1 VIDTPPPPSGVPL
14 VEMIRTILDA
24 GLRVLRGEMSLTRAE
39 IVLALRIAA
48 RGLAMI
54 AVAVVAAVLGLVLL
68 AQAAVAGLVALG
80 LAPGW
85 AALIVAAV
93 LLLLA
98 AVLFRFGCRRLL
110 ALQILPAQSL
120 RRLRDSAA
128 ALSPFGDRTDA

>member
-85 AALIVAAV
+85 AGAD
-93 LLLLA
+93 
-98 AVLFRFGCRRLL
+98 RGCR
-110 ALQILPAQSL
+110 
-120 RRLRDSAA
+120 AA
-128 ALSPFGDRTDA
+128 ASGRGPVPLRMPAAAGAADTARAIPAPPA